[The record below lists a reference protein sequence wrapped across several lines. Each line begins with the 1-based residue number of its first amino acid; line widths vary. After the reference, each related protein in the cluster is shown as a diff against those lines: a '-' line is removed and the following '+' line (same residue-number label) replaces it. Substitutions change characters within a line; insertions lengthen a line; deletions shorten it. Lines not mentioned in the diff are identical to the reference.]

1 MYRFQGKARR
11 MTLGTYPALGL
22 ADARVQYA
30 KAKQSLQ
37 NKADPGAQKIA
48 RRRRE
53 NSAETIND
61 LAEEYL
67 EKWARPR
74 KRSAAEDERI
84 LRKDVLPA
92 WGMRKAKDITRRDVI
107 LLLDKV
113 VDRGSPI
120 MANRTLAVVRRMFN
134 FAVARD
140 ILGATPATMVQA
152 PAKENQR
159 ERVLS
164 PDEIRVFWNGLSKA
178 DMSPAVRLVLKLE
191 LVTAQ
196 RKGELVGA
204 ARSEIDFEESVWT
217 IAAERSKNG
226 KAHRVP
232 LSSLALELIRSAR
245 DLAGG
250 SPWLFP
256 SPRGDGSITPESVNH
271 ALRKALLRSAKKPK
285 PAIELKNVTP
295 HDLRRTAASGMTSL
309 GIGRLTVAKVLNH
322 VETGVT
328 AVYDRHGYDAE
339 KRSALNAWADHLE
352 GILAGEG
359 V

>member
-11 MTLGTYPALGL
+11 MTLGTYPALDL
-22 ADARVQYA
+22 ADARVQHA
-30 KAKQSLQ
+30 KAKQSLK

-53 NSAETIND
+53 NSAETINE

-67 EKWARPR
+67 DKWARPR

-84 LRKDVLPA
+84 LRKDVLPT
-92 WGMRKAKDITRRDVI
+92 WGMRKTKDITRRDVI
-107 LLLDKV
+107 LLLDKI

-120 MANRTLAVVRRMFN
+120 MANRTLAVVQRMFN
-134 FAVARD
+134 FAAARD
-140 ILGATPATMVQA
+140 ILGATPTTMVRA

-164 PDEIRVFWNGLSKA
+164 PDEIGVFWNGLPKA

-191 LVTAQ
+191 LDTAQ

-204 ARSEIDFEESVWT
+204 ARSEVDFEEAVWT
-217 IAAERSKNG
+217 IPAERSKNG

-232 LSSLALELIRSAR
+232 LSSLALELIRSVR
-245 DLAGG
+245 DFAGG
-250 SPWLFP
+250 SPWLFL

-271 ALRKALLRSAKKPK
+271 ALRKALFLRPRSRGRPSS
-285 PAIELKNVTP
+285 
-295 HDLRRTAASGMTSL
+295 LRT
-309 GIGRLTVAKVLNH
+309 
-322 VETGVT
+322 
-328 AVYDRHGYDAE
+328 
-339 KRSALNAWADHLE
+339 
-352 GILAGEG
+352 
-359 V
+359 